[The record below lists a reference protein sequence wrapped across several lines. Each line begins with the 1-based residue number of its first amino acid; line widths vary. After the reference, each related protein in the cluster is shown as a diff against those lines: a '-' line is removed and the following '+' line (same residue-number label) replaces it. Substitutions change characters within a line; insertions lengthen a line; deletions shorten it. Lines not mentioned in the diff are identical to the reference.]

1 LILRDATCLEH
12 VERSAFQSII
22 SSYSSMSPRDVI
34 EQRPGHESPTLTLKQ
49 YAHVLPGMQA
59 EAARSVAALVT
70 GQTDVGDA

>member
-1 LILRDATCLEH
+1 
-12 VERSAFQSII
+12 
-22 SSYSSMSPRDVI
+22 MSPRDVI